1 MDKVHLKKEG
11 DEFLLYFEGEFWKK
25 VHKSVLAKGCNALYL
40 AQSFKEAQDAFLQIE
55 EKAAKD
61 FVIKWLSVRS
71 LFSLDLKKKLQERGI
86 SREVIEKTIVFCEKL
101 GFIDDKK
108 LAERKLSQ
116 DLSKGR
122 GVSLA
127 LYKLR
132 QSVDPDNLPLEFL
145 QIKDLEKDALLT
157 YLKKKKIKP
166 GLSLFSKEEKNKLF
180 LSLLR
185 RGFAKENIQAA
196 LEEY

>member
-1 MDKVHLKKEG
+1 MDKVRLEKEG
-11 DEFLLYFEGEFWKK
+11 DELLLYFEEEFWKK
-25 VHKSVLAKGCNALYL
+25 VHKSVLAKGCNALFL
-40 AQSFKEAQDAFLQIE
+40 ASSFKEAQEILLQIE
-55 EKAAKD
+55 EKAAKS
-61 FVIKWLSVRS
+61 FVIKWLSIRS
-71 LFSLDLKKKLQERGI
+71 LFSLDLKKKLQEKGI
-86 SREVIEKTIVFCEKL
+86 SKEAIEETLLFCEKL

-132 QSVDPDNLPLEFL
+132 QSVDLDKIPLEFL
-145 QIKDLEKDALLT
+145 SIKDLEKDALLT

-166 GLSLFSKEEKNKLF
+166 GISLLSKEEKNKLF